1 MSRKIKFVQQFSE
14 TECGI
19 CCISM
24 LASYYGYIQPL
35 SFYRDKLNVGRD
47 GSSFSDF
54 VKVFDQCGFK
64 SYVFRKKTEELDCNV
79 FDDPAICY
87 VNNSHFVVVLRKK
100 EKLIVYDSAKGENKM
115 TIDQLRSIYSG
126 YYLKINPLSSFKEV
140 YHKEKVF
147 KEYIK
152 ILKPTYRLFTVVLLL
167 SAFTYGVMLYVP
179 IIIQNIIDKTYLSLN
194 VNVLFLTLILAV
206 SFLLISILRDYFI
219 VKFEVEA
226 DKVLNEKT
234 IFHLLQLPYKYFETR
249 NSGNILYKI
258 GLLSSIKNI
267 ISNSLITEIIS
278 IGMFIVSF
286 CYILL
291 LNKWI
296 ALILFLI
303 LCMLGFYII
312 RFNRILLNYN
322 QIELD
327 KNSLIT
333 SMEIE
338 LISSILT
345 IKSMCQEENWKA
357 SFSNNYADY
366 LKSFGIR
373 ELMSKV
379 NNSVLNC
386 FQYFFPL
393 LIFVLVSL
401 LLKEYLTIGEIVS
414 FYTLSNINI
423 SKAISCFQNM
433 SNISIVK
440 NMLIRIN
447 DILLEKSEINGNI
460 ELKKLKE
467 IELKD
472 VDFSYSDSNKSSMVL
487 ENISMKFES
496 NKTYAIVGESGA
508 GKSTLIK
515 LLIGLNSPNSGTIMY
530 NGTPGYV
537 FSNESIRKSIGV
549 VLQDSTLF
557 NNTIRDNILL
567 HNQNISNKMYNNVLE
582 QVAIKSFIDN
592 LPMKD
597 KTIISET
604 GTNFSGGQ
612 KQRILLARTL
622 VRSPDV
628 LILDEATSAVD
639 SINESIINDCLK
651 SYEGIKIIVAHRL
664 STIKNADWIY
674 VLSDGKLVES
684 GRHNELLKNKGYY
697 YKLYRSSVSNGES
710 KNEV

>member
-47 GSSFSDF
+47 GSNFSDF

-126 YYLKINPLSSFKEV
+126 YYLKIKPLSSFKEV

-147 KEYIK
+147 KGYFK

-179 IIIQNIIDKTYLSLN
+179 IMIQNIIDKTSLSSN
-194 VNVLFLTLILAV
+194 VNILFSALILAV

-226 DKVLNEKT
+226 DKILNEKT

-258 GLLSSIKNI
+258 GLLSSIKNM

-286 CYILL
+286 GYILL

-303 LCMLGFYII
+303 LCILGFYII

-322 QIELD
+322 QVELD

-357 SFSNNYADY
+357 SFSNNYTDY

-433 SNISIVK
+433 SNIFIVK

-447 DILLEKSEINGNI
+447 DILLEKSEISGNI

-515 LLIGLNSPNSGTIMY
+515 LLIGLNRPNSGTIMY

-567 HNQNISNKMYNNVLE
+567 HNQNISNKMYSKVLE

-639 SINESIINDCLK
+639 SINESIINECLK

-684 GRHNELLKNKGYY
+684 GRHNELLKNKGCY